1 MKLQA
6 GFWKNKRG
14 DVVEIE
20 LDDNTSMWCEK
31 YTDKNYV
38 YRGDGTRMVWRPDVE
53 RYFMDTDTNT
63 DLVEY
68 LGTSISKTESVEDYF
83 GLGRDTEQFTLD
95 NLHNTYYYNDKVD
108 DLESKFN
115 ELLNSYARL
124 MGKLNEKVLTKDEV
138 YWIVTGRKP
147 E

>member
-6 GFWKNKRG
+6 GFWKNKLG

-20 LDDNTSMWCEK
+20 LDNNTSMWCEK

-38 YRGDGTRMVWRPDVE
+38 YRGDGTRMVWRPDIE
-53 RYFMDTDTNT
+53 RYFMDTNTNT

-68 LGTSISKTESVEDYF
+68 LGTSIDPGPTKDA
-83 GLGRDTEQFTLD
+83 LGNVDAETFASNNLDGTLR
-95 NLHNTYYYNDKVD
+95 
-108 DLESKFN
+108 SAF
-115 ELLNSYARL
+115 ARL